1 MVRKLAGLLL
11 CLMLLGSLATAQTVD
26 YTGVWYLVS
35 VESSGVALNPSDIGM
50 EMSMTLNADGTGV
63 IAMTGEEDK
72 TATWALDGETLT
84 ITSEEQ
90 PLTFVLTA
98 DGQLTAENEDTKMIF
113 GRDAAAPAFV
123 PAAEIAAPDIAAF
136 NGTWTITTVSV
147 SGMYVPFSA
156 MAQAGME
163 DASIVILDGSVTS
176 LGTQETGTFAE
187 GKLEVASLVEGMT
200 GKSFA
205 LLEDG
210 TLTMTYTEIVFYC
223 VKVEPV
229 V

>member
-1 MVRKLAGLLL
+1 MMKKFTGLLL
-11 CLMLLGSLATAQTVD
+11 CLMMLGSLATAQTVD

-35 VESSGVALNPSDIGM
+35 VEANGVALNPTDIGM

-63 IAMTGEEDK
+63 VAATGEADK

-84 ITSEEQ
+84 VTSEGQ
-90 PLTFVLTA
+90 PLTFALTA
-98 DGQLTAENEDTKMIF
+98 DGQLAAESGDAKMIF

-123 PAAEIAAPDIAAF
+123 PAAEIVAPDIAAF

-147 SGMYVPFSA
+147 GGMYVPFSA
-156 MAQAGME
+156 MAQAGLE
-163 DASIVILDGSVTS
+163 DASVVILDGSVTS

-187 GKLEVASLVEGMT
+187 GKLAVASLVEGMT

-210 TLTMTYTEIVFYC
+210 TLTMTYMEIVFYC